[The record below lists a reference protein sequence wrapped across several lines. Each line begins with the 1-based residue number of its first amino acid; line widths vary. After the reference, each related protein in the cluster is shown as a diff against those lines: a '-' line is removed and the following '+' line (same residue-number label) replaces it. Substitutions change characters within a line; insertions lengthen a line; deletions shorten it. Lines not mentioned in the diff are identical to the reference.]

1 MSASSQF
8 ARPFKGIF
16 YLLTLLFKAVIIKHV
31 QFLSDCSRKLILVV
45 EKQLKNKWH
54 EIKLCLVAA
63 LDITDSTL

>member
-16 YLLTLLFKAVIIKHV
+16 HLLTLLLQAVIIKHV
-31 QFLSDCSRKLILVV
+31 QFLSDCSRKLILVL

-54 EIKLCLVAA
+54 EIKLCLVTA